1 MSRGLEHWM
10 RFSRDIKAG
19 PVSESIRLA
28 LVIAAKDVRAEL
40 RSRTALLSAVVF
52 AALVL
57 VVFNFARDPTVL
69 AAADLAPSVLWVTFA
84 LASMVTLNRAFTI
97 ERENAALD
105 GLLLAPVP
113 REALFAGK
121 LLANLAFV
129 GTVELVTLP
138 LFTVFFNVGFGAA
151 LPGII
156 GVTALA
162 TVGFVAVGTIF
173 SAMAVRT
180 RFAELMLPVLLLPFM
195 IPPLIGAVQ
204 VTSRLLAGRPLSEM
218 WGWLRLLALYDIV
231 FVTLSALTF
240 SAVVDE

>member
-1 MSRGLEHWM
+1 VA
-10 RFSRDIKAG
+10 D
-19 PVSESIRLA
+19 SIRLA
-28 LVIAAKDVRAEL
+28 LAIAAKDIRAEL
-40 RSRTALLSAVVF
+40 RSRTALQSAVVF

-69 AAADLAPSVLWVTFA
+69 SASEITPSVLWVTFA
-84 LASMVTLNRAFTI
+84 FAAMLALNRAFNV

-113 REALFAGK
+113 REALFLGK

-138 LFTVFFNVGFGAA
+138 LFMLFFNVSFGAA
-151 LPGII
+151 LPGLI

-162 TVGFVAVGTIF
+162 TIGFVAVGTLF

-195 IPPLIGAVQ
+195 VPPLIAAVQ
-204 VTSRLLAGRPLSEM
+204 ATARLLAGRPLSEL

-231 FVTLSALTF
+231 FVTLCMLTF

>member
-1 MSRGLEHWM
+1 MP
-10 RFSRDIKAG
+10 DT
-19 PVSESIRLA
+19 IRLV
-28 LVIAAKDVRAEL
+28 LVIAGKDIRAEL

-57 VVFNFARDPTVL
+57 VVFNFARDPTAL

-84 LASMVTLNRAFTI
+84 LAAMVALNRAFTI
-97 ERENAALD
+97 EGENGALD

-113 REALFAGK
+113 RGALFAGK

-129 GTVELVTLP
+129 GTVEAVTLP
-138 LFTVFFNVGFGAA
+138 LFVLFFNVAIGHA
-151 LPGII
+151 LPGIVA
-156 GVTALA
+156 VTALA

-195 IPPLIGAVQ
+195 VPPLIGAVQ
-204 VTSRLLAGRPLSEM
+204 VTARLLEGRPLSEM
-218 WGWLRLLALYDIV
+218 VGWLRLLALYDVV
-231 FVTLSALTF
+231 FVTLCTMAF
-240 SAVVDE
+240 SSVVDE

>member
-1 MSRGLEHWM
+1 VPE
-10 RFSRDIKAG
+10 A
-19 PVSESIRLA
+19 VRLA
-28 LVIAAKDVRAEL
+28 LVVAGKDIRAEL

-69 AAADLAPSVLWVTFA
+69 AVVDLAPSVLWVTFA
-84 LASMVTLNRAFTI
+84 LAAMLALNRAFTI

-105 GLLLAPVP
+105 GLLLAPLP
-113 REALFAGK
+113 RGSLFAGK

-129 GTVELVTLP
+129 CTVEAITLP
-138 LFTVFFNVGFGAA
+138 LFVLFFNAD
-151 LPGII
+151 LSGIWLGI
-156 GVTALA
+156 VGVTLLA
-162 TVGFVAVGTIF
+162 TIGFVAVGTIF

-195 IPPLIGAVQ
+195 VPPLIGAVQ

-218 WGWLRLLALYDIV
+218 FGWLRLLALYDVV
-231 FVTLSALTF
+231 FVTLCAMAF